1 MNIPELFRNWKH
13 TEEYPAETVIFS
25 KGDSADVLYVVLS
38 GEVRLTLNGTFLSV
52 ENGGAVIG
60 ETAML
65 QSATRNCTATT
76 VGPVRLARLNR
87 SELRE
92 LSGSNSE
99 FSLHVMGVLA
109 DRLRAVDNYIGE
121 KIGPD

>member
-1 MNIPELFRNWKH
+1 MNIPELFRDWKH

-25 KGDSADVLYVVLS
+25 KGDPADVLYVVLS
-38 GEVRLTLNGTFLSV
+38 GEVRLTLNGSFLSV

-65 QSATRNCTATT
+65 KSAIRNCTART
-76 VGPVRLARLNR
+76 VGPVKLARLSR

-92 LSGSNSE
+92 LSNSNNE
-99 FSLHVMGVLA
+99 FSLHVMSVLA
-109 DRLRAVDNYIGE
+109 NRLRAVDNYISE
-121 KIGPD
+121 KIDPD

>member
-1 MNIPELFRNWKH
+1 MNIPELFRNWKQ
-13 TEEYPAETVIFS
+13 TEEYPAETVIFN

-38 GEVRLTLNGTFLSV
+38 GEVRLTLNGSFLSV

-76 VGPVRLARLNR
+76 VGPVTLARLNR

-92 LSGSNSE
+92 LSCSNSE

-109 DRLRAVDNYIGE
+109 DRLRAVDNYISE
-121 KIGPD
+121 KIDPD